1 MSNKDLL
8 EIIAEMLRK
17 QDQHSELIAI
27 TNKKVGD
34 MSDKIG
40 SLNDKFD
47 FMNEK
52 LGETNMILKE
62 FMGISVKQWEEQQ
75 KFNERLFDKVDGIEK
90 RIAN

>member
-1 MSNKDLL
+1 MGNKDLV

-90 RIAN
+90 KLGG

>member
-8 EIIAEMLRK
+8 EIIAAMLRK

-47 FMNEK
+47 FMNER

>member
-47 FMNEK
+47 FMNER

>member
-1 MSNKDLL
+1 MGNKDLI
-8 EIIAEMLRK
+8 EIIAEILRK
-17 QDQHSELIAI
+17 L
-27 TNKKVGD
+27 
-34 MSDKIG
+34 SDKIG

-47 FMNEK
+47 FMNER

>member
-1 MSNKDLL
+1 
-8 EIIAEMLRK
+8 
-17 QDQHSELIAI
+17 
-27 TNKKVGD
+27 

-90 RIAN
+90 KLGG

>member
-8 EIIAEMLRK
+8 EIIAAMLRK